1 MRAPESMFSMLANR
15 YIYGKFAFI
24 LEDMQLDSKTELYML
39 TFSRPDEN
47 KRIIGISKDVVL
59 DEAATGELSESTKA
73 ALDTAVE

>member
-1 MRAPESMFSMLANR
+1 MRAPESVFSMLANR

-24 LEDMQLDSKTELYML
+24 LEDMQLDSKAGLYML
-39 TFSRPDEN
+39 TFSRPDE

-59 DEAATGELSESTKA
+59 DEAATGELSDTTKA